1 MKPLRLS
8 SALGVL
14 LLAASAAAI
23 GAPADA
29 AQAPQVD
36 DQTDPS
42 EVAES
47 ASPLSNPSAVQRD
60 LGGDAERRLNELNRQ
75 SQAAKAELERLAKE
89 TDSAHARTVMRGRV
103 YVRLAR
109 AGLLPVGGG
118 FDALVE
124 HAVELERLRNAI
136 GRDLKL
142 ERELSA
148 RRVALG
154 RDLLELEARRSTLE
168 NEVRAMSVAQSAL
181 LSEQDR
187 ASAFARAF
195 SGGVGSAHTA
205 VYGAGPA
212 DSAPL
217 AGGFGSLKGR
227 LPFPITGRSLIR
239 SASRPGSE
247 GPGLEMFAPAGSVV
261 RAVHAG
267 RVAFADSYA
276 AYGRAVILDHGA
288 GYYTVSA
295 NLGSIDVK
303 VGDDLPAGMR
313 LGTVGNSD
321 GTPRLY
327 FEIRAGTNTL
337 PPAEWFGI

>member
-1 MKPLRLS
+1 MKRLRLS
-8 SALGVL
+8 PFLGML
-14 LLAASAAAI
+14 LVAASAAAI

-29 AQAPQVD
+29 PQAD

-42 EVAES
+42 EAAES
-47 ASPLSNPSAVQRD
+47 PAAPPSPTAAARD
-60 LGGDAERRLNELNRQ
+60 LGGDAERRLSELNRQ

-89 TDSAHARTVMRGRV
+89 TDSAHARTVTRGRV
-103 YVRLAR
+103 YVRLAK

-118 FDALVE
+118 FEALVE
-124 HAVELERLRNAI
+124 HAVQLERLRNAI

-154 RDLLELEARRSTLE
+154 RELLELETRRSTLE
-168 NEVRAMSVAQSAL
+168 NEVRAMSAAQSAL

-195 SGGVGSAHTA
+195 SGAVGSAHTA
-205 VYGAGPA
+205 VYGAGVGPA
-212 DSAPL
+212 DSAPA
-217 AGGFGSLKGR
+217 AGGFASLKGR

-239 SASRPGSE
+239 SAQRPGSE

-261 RAVHAG
+261 RAVQAG

-303 VGDDLPAGMR
+303 VGDDLPTGTR

-327 FEIRAGTNTL
+327 FEIRAGTSTL